1 MNKNSFIILLQFVL
15 ILILIWFLWR
25 PADNNTADKVAPESS
40 KYLNEG
46 QYNQVLDRLDKL
58 ENELLQHTSDRQ
70 QLEDRITQLE
80 NHNSPSTLQE
90 YSTKTSDTDI
100 QPTQAEPDTVDL
112 PIQQKLINQGLAVET
127 VNMLQKYVDDKR
139 LQRLNLRD
147 QAIREGW
154 QNSDQYVEKM
164 HALGDAA
171 YGLKQEFGEEVY
183 DQYLY
188 ASGRPNRVV
197 VREVINGSVAQSA
210 GLKPG
215 DIILRY
221 AEESIY
227 NMDELREA
235 TTKGN
240 SGESI
245 LLEFMRDKQSYS
257 ATIVRGPLG
266 ISMDFAR
273 IAP

>member
-154 QNSDQYVEKM
+154 QNSDQYLEKM

-245 LLEFMRDKQSYS
+245 LIEFMRDKQPYS

>member
-90 YSTKTSDTDI
+90 YSTKTSDTDM
-100 QPTQAEPDTVDL
+100 QSTQDEPDTVDL